1 LIQRRQLI
9 GRTCTYPVQQTR
21 QRIPPFFH
29 PVPMSLLAL
38 PDDILLAVLLL
49 GDARRDLHA
58 TILSCRRLWQ
68 TYKHRESLVI
78 SSVVLREVRRQCTT
92 QQQALAHADGIVA
105 SLQATPNPE
114 TTLLVYQALSPV
126 LTSAS
131 PSHSPTFYRWIIKL
145 CRAAAAVG
153 PSAADRRLAWLQQA
167 YSSIASLEPNFHP
180 EDVTHTHALLSRSNA
195 TRLTRDQQSI
205 CRTLADEYM
214 SRGHLKSRLDVQ
226 KTAIQ
231 RLPPK
236 DSDSTVWAGELAK
249 TYSALQDREA
259 ALAYERQL
267 YAVCKSN
274 NHLDASLTWAR
285 LIVAEYAS
293 ADRTLEAISAQIT
306 FLKDLRPG
314 TPEHIAWARH
324 LITMQKRAGLTAEAL
339 ATKHSTWR
347 QMNVGTACCF
357 GWARE
362 LADEYRKIGHHDQ
375 ALSVIRGMHEAAA
388 RALTRHPRDN
398 SLKFHANH
406 AKQALIMEYEYRG
419 ESSEAETIRSS
430 SV

>member
-1 LIQRRQLI
+1 
-9 GRTCTYPVQQTR
+9 
-21 QRIPPFFH
+21 
-29 PVPMSLLAL
+29 
-38 PDDILLAVLLL
+38 
-49 GDARRDLHA
+49 
-58 TILSCRRLWQ
+58 
-68 TYKHRESLVI
+68 
-78 SSVVLREVRRQCTT
+78 
-92 QQQALAHADGIVA
+92 
-105 SLQATPNPE
+105 
-114 TTLLVYQALSPV
+114 
-126 LTSAS
+126 
-131 PSHSPTFYRWIIKL
+131 
-145 CRAAAAVG
+145 
-153 PSAADRRLAWLQQA
+153 
-167 YSSIASLEPNFHP
+167 
-180 EDVTHTHALLSRSNA
+180 
-195 TRLTRDQQSI
+195 
-205 CRTLADEYM
+205 
-214 SRGHLKSRLDVQ
+214 
-226 KTAIQ
+226 
-231 RLPPK
+231 
-236 DSDSTVWAGELAK
+236 
-249 TYSALQDREA
+249 
-259 ALAYERQL
+259 
-267 YAVCKSN
+267 
-274 NHLDASLTWAR
+274 
-285 LIVAEYAS
+285 VAEYAS